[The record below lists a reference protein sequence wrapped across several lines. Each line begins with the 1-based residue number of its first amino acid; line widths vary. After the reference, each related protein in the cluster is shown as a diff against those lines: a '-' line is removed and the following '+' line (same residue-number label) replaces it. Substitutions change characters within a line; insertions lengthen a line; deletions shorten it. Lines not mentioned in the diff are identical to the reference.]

1 MEVKTQEQFVSA
13 TMTDEEL
20 ETLLS
25 QFAKEFPDKTFIRA
39 PSPAFRYGNYCV
51 AVQSRQL
58 RTIGHKG
65 GGSWDKKGPKMD
77 EVHIEE
83 IRAVIRRHDVFV
95 LSGIKAVPYMSPD
108 YFVLDTKWVVRYDA
122 FDLNVVR
129 YPDENTT
136 DLDFGVYIIS

>member
-1 MEVKTQEQFVSA
+1 MEIKTREQFVSA
-13 TMTDEEL
+13 TMNDEEL
-20 ETLLS
+20 EALLS

-39 PSPAFRYGNYCV
+39 PYPAFRYGDYSV
-51 AVQSRQL
+51 SVRSRQL

-65 GGSWDKKGPKMD
+65 GGSWDDAGPKMD

-95 LSGIKAVPYMSPD
+95 LSGIRSVPHMSLD
-108 YFVLDTKWVVRYDA
+108 YFVLDTKWIVRYDA
-122 FDLNVVR
+122 FDFN
-129 YPDENTT
+129 PDENTA